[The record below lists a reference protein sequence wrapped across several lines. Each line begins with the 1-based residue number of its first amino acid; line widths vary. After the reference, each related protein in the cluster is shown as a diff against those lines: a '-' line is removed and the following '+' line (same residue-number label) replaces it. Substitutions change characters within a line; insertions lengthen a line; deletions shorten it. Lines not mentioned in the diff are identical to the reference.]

1 MYIINTHEDFP
12 VVGFLHTKGWLQVL
26 VHETDCNV
34 AGNKVLL
41 PISFSLNYLH
51 GNGNQKDVLSLNLS
65 YNWDNRWNILW
76 IYCILE
82 NIRPSVGFF
91 SLSCQQANTERIT
104 MFKLCFFKHSF
115 FWGNSR
121 WGETVHSVVGQKIQ
135 VAKRTL
141 YRNWQKYR
149 LNTKSALA
157 SFLDIN

>member
-26 VHETDCNV
+26 VHETDCKM

-41 PISFSLNYLH
+41 PILFSLNYLH
-51 GNGNQKDVLSLNLS
+51 GNGNQKDVLSLNLF

-91 SLSCQQANTERIT
+91 RSRVSRQILSELQCLSYVSLNIAFSGGIQDGAKL
-104 MFKLCFFKHSF
+104 FK
-115 FWGNSR
+115 
-121 WGETVHSVVGQKIQ
+121 KIQ
-135 VAKRTL
+135 VAKITL
-141 YRNWQKYR
+141 YWNWKK
-149 LNTKSALA
+149 NI
-157 SFLDIN
+157 D